1 MRVLVADRLSESS
14 LDEMRTLGVEVSYEP
29 DLEASELPGRLAGIN
44 VLVVRGTEVSK
55 AAFEAGSALNLVIR
69 AGAGVKNIDVPTASE
84 RGIYVANC
92 PGKNA
97 SAVAELT
104 FALIGSLDRRIPDG
118 VASLRAGRWEKNEY
132 ARAAGLRGRSLGIL
146 GLGHIGRAVLKIA
159 HAYELSCF
167 ACSRSLTAAKAA
179 ELGVTRVSTPGE
191 LAKVSDIF
199 SVHLDLTERTRG
211 IVDRKV
217 LSQLKQGAFFINTA
231 RHELVDYDALQELIP
246 QKSLRVGLDVLPN
259 EPTTRSS
266 TYRHP
271 ILETGL
277 VYAVPHIGASTDEA
291 QIAIA
296 NETVRILRS
305 FLTKGEVPNV
315 VNIAES
321 SWSRYQLV
329 VRHVDQVGALANVL
343 AVLKRHGINVQELDN
358 TVFEGARAAC
368 AKIRLSSRP
377 SDACLSEIM
386 AFSGEVLHVDLVT
399 LPNLI
404 ASVMSGYSFK
414 ILRP

>member
-1 MRVLVADRLSESS
+1 MRS
-14 LDEMRTLGVEVSYEP
+14 LGVEVSYEP
-29 DLEASELPGRLAGIN
+29 ELSAADLPARLSGVN
-44 VLVVRGTEVSK
+44 VLVVRGTAVSK
-55 AAFEAGSALNLVIR
+55 EAFDAGSALNLVIR
-69 AGAGVKNIDVPTASE
+69 AGAGVKNIDVATASE

-104 FALIGSLDRRIPDG
+104 FTLIGCLDRRVPDA
-118 VASLRAGRWEKNEY
+118 VASLRAGRWEKNEF
-132 ARAAGLRGRSLGIL
+132 ARALGLRGRSLGIL
-146 GLGHIGRAVLKIA
+146 GLGHVGRAVAKIGQ
-159 HAYELSCF
+159 AYGMPCY
-167 ACSRSLTAAKAA
+167 AWSRSLTNAKAA
-179 ELGVTRVSTPGE
+179 ELGVTRVASPAE
-191 LAKVSDIF
+191 LAAVSDIF
-199 SVHLDLTERTRG
+199 SVHLELTERTRG

-217 LSQLKQGAFFINTA
+217 LSQLKPGSFFVNTA
-231 RHELVDYDALQELIP
+231 RDELVDYEALRELIP
-246 QKSLRVGLDVLPN
+246 QKQLRVGLDVLPS
-259 EPTTRSS
+259 EPDKRDS
-266 TYRHP
+266 TYGHP
-271 ILETGL
+271 ILEAGL
-277 VYAVPHIGASTDEA
+277 VYAVPHLGASTDEA
-291 QIAIA
+291 QVAIA

-305 FLTKGEVPNV
+305 FLTAGEVPNV

-343 AVLKRHGINVQELDN
+343 GVLKRHGINVQELDN

-399 LPNLI
+399 LPNL
-404 ASVMSGYSFK
+404 A
-414 ILRP
+414 

>member
-14 LDEMRTLGVEVSYEP
+14 LDEMRTLGVDVSYEP
-29 DLEASELPGRLAGIN
+29 ELQAAELPQRLAEIN
-44 VLVVRGTEVSK
+44 VLVVRGTEVNK
-55 AAFEAGSALNLVIR
+55 AAFDAGSALNLVIR
-69 AGAGVKNIDVPTASE
+69 AGAGVKNIDVATASE

-104 FALIGSLDRRIPDG
+104 FTLIGCLDRRVPDG
-118 VASLRAGRWEKNEY
+118 VASLRAGRWEKHDF
-132 ARAAGLRGRSLGIL
+132 ARAAGLRGRALGIL
-146 GLGHIGRAVLKIA
+146 GLGHVGRAVLRLA
-159 HAYELSCF
+159 QAYELSCF
-167 ACSRSLTAAKAA
+167 ACSRSLTNAKAA
-179 ELGVTRVSTPGE
+179 ELGVTRVASPAE
-191 LAKVSDIF
+191 LAKACDIF
-199 SVHLDLTERTRG
+199 TVHLELTERTRG

-217 LSQLKQGAFFINTA
+217 LSQLKPGAFFVNTA
-231 RHELVDYDALQELIP
+231 RDELVDYDALLELIP
-246 QKSLRVGLDVLPN
+246 QKGLRVGLDVLPA
-259 EPTTRSS
+259 EPETRSS
-266 TYRHP
+266 TYRHA
-271 ILETGL
+271 ILEAGV

-291 QIAIA
+291 QIAIS

-399 LPNLI
+399 LPNL
-404 ASVMSGYSFK
+404 A
-414 ILRP
+414 

>member
-14 LDEMRTLGVEVSYEP
+14 LDEMRTLGVDVSYEP
-29 DLEASELPGRLAGIN
+29 ELDAAELPSRLTDIN

-55 AAFEAGSALNLVIR
+55 AAFDAGSALNLVIR
-69 AGAGVKNIDVPTASE
+69 AGAGVKNIDVATASE

-104 FALIGSLDRRIPDG
+104 FTLIGCLDRRVPDG
-118 VASLRAGRWEKNEY
+118 VASLRGGRWEKDEF
-132 ARAAGLRGRSLGIL
+132 ARAAGLRGRTLGIL
-146 GLGHIGRAVLKIA
+146 GLGHVGRAVLRIA

-167 ACSRSLTAAKAA
+167 AWSRSLTNAKAA
-179 ELGVTRVSTPGE
+179 ELGVTRVASPAE
-191 LAKVSDIF
+191 LAKASDIL
-199 SVHLDLTERTRG
+199 SVHLELTERTRG

-217 LSQLKQGAFFINTA
+217 LSQLKPGAFFVNTA
-231 RHELVDYDALQELIP
+231 RDELVDYDALLELIP
-246 QKSLRVGLDVLPN
+246 QKRLRVGLDVLPA
-259 EPTTRSS
+259 EPQSRNS
-266 TYRHP
+266 TYEHP
-271 ILETGL
+271 ILKSGL
-277 VYAVPHIGASTDEA
+277 VYAGPHLGASTDKA
-291 QIAIA
+291 PIATA

-305 FLTKGEVPNV
+305 FLTTGEVPSV

-329 VRHVDQVGALANVL
+329 VPHVDQLGALTNVL

-399 LPNLI
+399 LPNL
-404 ASVMSGYSFK
+404 A
-414 ILRP
+414 

>member
-1 MRVLVADRLSESS
+1 MRVLVADRLSENS
-14 LDEMRTLGVEVSYEP
+14 LDEMRSLGVEVSYQP
-29 DLEASELPGRLAGIN
+29 DLKAAELPARLPGVN
-44 VLVVRGTEVSK
+44 VLVVRGTQVNKE
-55 AAFEAGSALNLVIR
+55 AFDAGSALNLVIR
-69 AGAGVKNIDVPTASE
+69 AGAGVKNIDVATASE
-84 RGIYVANC
+84 RGIYVAAC

-104 FALIGSLDRRIPDG
+104 FTLIGCLDRRVPDG
-118 VASLRAGRWEKNEY
+118 VASLRAGKWEKDEF
-132 ARAAGLRGRSLGIL
+132 ARAVGLRGRSIGIL
-146 GLGHIGRAVLKIA
+146 GLGHVGRAVLKIA
-159 HAYELSCF
+159 QAYGLECY
-167 ACSRSLTAAKAA
+167 AWSRSLTPAKAA
-179 ELGVTRVSTPGE
+179 ELGVRRVSSPAE

-199 SVHLDLTERTRG
+199 TVHLELTDRTRG

-217 LSQLKQGAFFINTA
+217 LSQLKPGAFFVNTA
-231 RHELVDYDALQELIP
+231 RDGLVDYDALLELIP
-246 QKSLRVGLDVLPN
+246 QKNLRVGLDVMPG
-259 EPTTRSS
+259 EPDTRHS

-271 ILETGL
+271 IIETGL

-291 QIAIA
+291 QIAIS

-343 AVLKRHGINVQELDN
+343 GVLKRHGINVQELDN

-399 LPNLI
+399 LPNL
-404 ASVMSGYSFK
+404 A
-414 ILRP
+414 

>member
-29 DLEASELPGRLAGIN
+29 ELDAAALPARLAGVN
-44 VLVVRGTEVSK
+44 VLVVRGTEVRK
-55 AAFEAGSALNLVIR
+55 VAFDAGSALNLVIR
-69 AGAGVKNIDVPTASE
+69 AGAGVKNIDVATASE

-104 FALIGSLDRRIPDG
+104 FTLIGCLDRRVPDA
-118 VASLRAGRWEKNEY
+118 VASLRAGRWEKHEF
-132 ARAAGLRGRSLGIL
+132 ARAVGLRGRSLGIL
-146 GLGHIGRAVLKIA
+146 GLGHVGRLVAKIA
-159 HAYELSCF
+159 QAYGMPCY
-167 ACSRSLTAAKAA
+167 AWSRSLTAAKAA
-179 ELGVTRVSTPGE
+179 ELGVTRVASPAE
-191 LAKVSDIF
+191 LAQVADIF
-199 SVHLDLTERTRG
+199 SVHLELSERTRG

-217 LSQLKQGAFFINTA
+217 LSQLKPGAFFVNTA
-231 RHELVDYDALQELIP
+231 RHELVDYDALRELIP
-246 QKSLRVGLDVLPN
+246 QKNLRVGLDVLPE
-259 EPTTRSS
+259 EPQTRSS
-266 TYRHP
+266 SYQHP

-277 VYAVPHIGASTDEA
+277 VYAVPHLGASTDEA
-291 QIAIA
+291 QVAIA

-343 AVLKRHGINVQELDN
+343 GVLKRHGINVQELDN

-399 LPNLI
+399 LPNL
-404 ASVMSGYSFK
+404 A
-414 ILRP
+414 

>member
-1 MRVLVADRLSESS
+1 M
-14 LDEMRTLGVEVSYEP
+14 
-29 DLEASELPGRLAGIN
+29 
-44 VLVVRGTEVSK
+44 
-55 AAFEAGSALNLVIR
+55 IR
-69 AGAGVKNIDVPTASE
+69 AGAGVKNIDVSTASE

-118 VASLRAGRWEKNEY
+118 VASLRAGRWEKNEF
-132 ARAAGLRGRSLGIL
+132 ARAAGLKGRSLGIL

-159 HAYELSCF
+159 QGYELNCF
-167 ACSRSLTAAKAA
+167 AWSRSLTSAKAA
-179 ELGVTRVSTPGE
+179 DLGVIRVNSPGE

-211 IVDRKV
+211 IVDKKV
-217 LSQLKQGAFFINTA
+217 LAQLRQGAFFINTA
-231 RHELVDYDALQELIP
+231 RDELVDYDALQELIP
-246 QKSLRVGLDVLPN
+246 QKNLRVGLDVLPN
-259 EPTTRSS
+259 EPQTRNS

-399 LPNLI
+399 LPNL
-404 ASVMSGYSFK
+404 A
-414 ILRP
+414 

>member
-1 MRVLVADRLSESS
+1 MRVLVADRLSQSS

-29 DLEASELPGRLAGIN
+29 ELEAAELPARLPGIN
-44 VLVVRGTEVSK
+44 VLVVRGTEVNK
-55 AAFEAGSALNLVIR
+55 AAFDAGSALNLVIR

-118 VASLRAGRWEKNEY
+118 VASLRAGRWEKNEF
-132 ARAAGLRGRSLGIL
+132 ARAAGLKGRSLGIL

-159 HAYELSCF
+159 QAYELNCF
-167 ACSRSLTAAKAA
+167 AWSRSLTAAKAA
-179 ELGVTRVSTPGE
+179 DLGVTRVNSPSE

-211 IVDRKV
+211 IVDKKV
-217 LSQLKQGAFFINTA
+217 LSQLRPGALFINTA
-231 RHELVDYDALQELIP
+231 RDELVDYDALLEVIP
-246 QKSLRVGLDVLPN
+246 QKNLRVGLDVLPN
-259 EPTTRSS
+259 EPQTRNS

-271 ILETGL
+271 ILEAGL

-377 SDACLSEIM
+377 SDGCLSEIM

-399 LPNLI
+399 LPNL
-404 ASVMSGYSFK
+404 A
-414 ILRP
+414 

>member
-1 MRVLVADRLSESS
+1 MRVLVADRLSQSS

-29 DLEASELPGRLAGIN
+29 ELEAAELPARLPGIN
-44 VLVVRGTEVSK
+44 VLVVRGTEVNK
-55 AAFEAGSALNLVIR
+55 AAFDAGSALNLVIR

-104 FALIGSLDRRIPDG
+104 FALIGCLDRRIPDG
-118 VASLRAGRWEKNEY
+118 VASLRAGRWEKNEF
-132 ARAAGLRGRSLGIL
+132 ARAAGLKGRSLGLL

-159 HAYELSCF
+159 QAYELNCF
-167 ACSRSLTAAKAA
+167 AWSRSLTSAKAA
-179 ELGVTRVSTPGE
+179 ELGVTRVNSPGE

-211 IVDRKV
+211 IVDKK
-217 LSQLKQGAFFINTA
+217 LLAQLRQGAFFINTA
-231 RHELVDYDALQELIP
+231 RDELVDYDALQELIVP
-246 QKSLRVGLDVLPN
+246 KNLRVGLDVLPN
-259 EPTTRSS
+259 EPQTRNS

-399 LPNLI
+399 LPNL
-404 ASVMSGYSFK
+404 A
-414 ILRP
+414 

>member
-29 DLEASELPGRLAGIN
+29 ELEAAELPGRLAGIN
-44 VLVVRGTEVSK
+44 VLVVRGTEVNK
-55 AAFEAGSALNLVIR
+55 AAFDAGSALNLVIR

-118 VASLRAGRWEKNEY
+118 VASLRAGRWEKHEF

-159 HAYELSCF
+159 QAYELNCF
-167 ACSRSLTAAKAA
+167 AWSRSLTSAKAA
-179 ELGVTRVSTPGE
+179 ELGVTRVTSPAE

-211 IVDRKV
+211 IVDKKV
-217 LSQLKQGAFFINTA
+217 LSQLRPGAFFINTA
-231 RHELVDYDALQELIP
+231 RDELVDYDALQELIVP
-246 QKSLRVGLDVLPN
+246 KNLRVGLDVLPG
-259 EPTTRSS
+259 EPQTRIS

-377 SDACLSEIM
+377 SDGCLSEIM

-399 LPNLI
+399 LPNL
-404 ASVMSGYSFK
+404 A
-414 ILRP
+414 

>member
-1 MRVLVADRLSESS
+1 MRVLIADRLSESS

-29 DLEASELPGRLAGIN
+29 ELDASDLPSRLAGIN
-44 VLVVRGTEVSK
+44 VLVVRGTEVNK
-55 AAFEAGSALNLVIR
+55 AAFDAGSALNLVIR
-69 AGAGVKNIDVPTASE
+69 AGAGVKNIDVATASE

-118 VASLRAGRWEKNEY
+118 VSSLRAGRWEKNEF
-132 ARAAGLRGRSLGIL
+132 ARAVGLRGRAIGIL
-146 GLGHIGRAVLKIA
+146 GLGHVGRAVLKIA
-159 HAYELSCF
+159 QAYELSCY
-167 ACSRSLTAAKAA
+167 AWSRSLTAAKAA
-179 ELGVTRVSTPGE
+179 DLGVTRVASPAE

-199 SVHLDLTERTRG
+199 TVHLELTDRTRG
-211 IVDRKV
+211 IVDRQV
-217 LSQLKQGAFFINTA
+217 LSQLRPGAFFVNTA
-231 RHELVDYDALQELIP
+231 RDELVDYTALRELIAE
-246 QKSLRVGLDVLPN
+246 KNLRVGLDVLPN
-259 EPTTRSS
+259 EPNTRSA
-266 TYRHP
+266 TYSHP
-271 ILETGL
+271 ILDAGL

-377 SDACLSEIM
+377 SDGCLSEIM

-399 LPNLI
+399 LPNL
-404 ASVMSGYSFK
+404 A
-414 ILRP
+414 

>member
-1 MRVLVADRLSESS
+1 
-14 LDEMRTLGVEVSYEP
+14 MRTLGVEVSYEP
-29 DLEASELPGRLAGIN
+29 ELEAAELPARLPGIN
-44 VLVVRGTEVSK
+44 VLVVRGTEVNK
-55 AAFEAGSALNLVIR
+55 AAFDAGSALNLVIR

-118 VASLRAGRWEKNEY
+118 VASLRAGRWEKNEF
-132 ARAAGLRGRSLGIL
+132 ARAAGLKGRSLGLL

-159 HAYELSCF
+159 QAYELNCF
-167 ACSRSLTAAKAA
+167 AWSRSLTSAKAA
-179 ELGVTRVSTPGE
+179 ELGVTRVNSPGE

-211 IVDRKV
+211 IVDKK
-217 LSQLKQGAFFINTA
+217 LLAQLRQGAFFINTA
-231 RHELVDYDALQELIP
+231 RDELVDYDALQELIVP
-246 QKSLRVGLDVLPN
+246 KNLRVGLDVLPN
-259 EPTTRSS
+259 EPQTRNS

-399 LPNLI
+399 LPNL
-404 ASVMSGYSFK
+404 A
-414 ILRP
+414 

>member
-1 MRVLVADRLSESS
+1 MRVLIADRLSESS

-29 DLEASELPGRLAGIN
+29 ELDASELPSRLAGIN

-55 AAFEAGSALNLVIR
+55 AAFDAGSALNLVIR
-69 AGAGVKNIDVPTASE
+69 AGAGVKNIDVATASE

-118 VASLRAGRWEKNEY
+118 VNSLRAGRWEKNEY
-132 ARAAGLRGRSLGIL
+132 ARAVGLRGRAIGIL
-146 GLGHIGRAVLKIA
+146 GLGHVGRAVLKIA
-159 HAYELSCF
+159 QAYELSCY
-167 ACSRSLTAAKAA
+167 AWSRSLTAAKAA
-179 ELGVTRVSTPGE
+179 DLGVTRVTSPAE
-191 LAKVSDIF
+191 LAKVSDILT
-199 SVHLDLTERTRG
+199 VHLELTDRTRG
-211 IVDRKV
+211 IVDRQV
-217 LSQLKQGAFFINTA
+217 LSQLRPGAFFINTA
-231 RHELVDYDALQELIP
+231 RDELVDYAALRELIAE
-246 QKSLRVGLDVLPN
+246 KGLRVGLDVLPN
-259 EPTTRSS
+259 EPSTRHAAY
-266 TYRHP
+266 THP
-271 ILETGL
+271 ILDSGL

-377 SDACLSEIM
+377 SDGCLSEIM

-399 LPNLI
+399 LPNL
-404 ASVMSGYSFK
+404 A
-414 ILRP
+414 